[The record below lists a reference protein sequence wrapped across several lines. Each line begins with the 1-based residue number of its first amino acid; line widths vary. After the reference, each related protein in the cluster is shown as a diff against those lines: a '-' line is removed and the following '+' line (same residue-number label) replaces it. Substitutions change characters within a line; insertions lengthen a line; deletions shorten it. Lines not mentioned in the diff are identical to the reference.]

1 MTQIQT
7 NKPKR
12 SHAFL
17 LKVGLLV
24 AVIIFIG
31 VIGMNMFKNK
41 MIANAIANMPESVNP
56 VTAMEITAKEWTP
69 VITSTGLV
77 RPNQGAMLSAEASG
91 TVKRILVQSGQTV
104 NKGDVLVEL
113 DNDVEVATLRA
124 TEAQLPALRL
134 TYQRYANL
142 LKTQSVSQTEFDN
155 AKASYDQVVATINSL
170 KAAVERRKIV
180 APFAGKLGIVKVNE
194 GQYITV
200 ATEIVRV
207 EDTSSMK
214 VDFALSQKLLENIKV
229 GQKVTA
235 TADARLGETF
245 AARVTA
251 IDAGISSST
260 GLVDVQATFEPTDGH
275 KLLSGMF
282 TRLNIAMPTKYNQ
295 VVIPQVAVSY
305 NMYGE
310 FAYVLQ
316 PLSDEDKQKLAD
328 SPTLD
333 NTYRVKQVTV
343 KTLDRQGI
351 YAHINP
357 GDLNIG
363 DKVVTAGFQRI
374 SNGSLVVVKDKAG
387 VGTEQP
393 ADKTNL

>member
-56 VTAMEITAKEWTP
+56 VTAMDITAKEWTP

>member
-1 MTQIQT
+1 MTQNQA

-12 SHAFL
+12 SHTFL
-17 LKVGLLV
+17 LKVGLTV

-31 VIGMNMFKNK
+31 VIGVNIFKNK
-41 MIANAIANMPESVNP
+41 MIASAIANMPESVSP
-56 VTAMEITAKEWTP
+56 VTAMEVAAKEWTP

-91 TVKRILVQSGQTV
+91 TVKHILVKSGQTV

-155 AKASYDQVVATINSL
+155 AKASYDQAVATINSL

-207 EDTSSMK
+207 EDTSLMK
-214 VDFALSQKLLENIKV
+214 VDFALSQKLLEQIKI

-260 GLVDVQATFEPTDGH
+260 GLVDVQATFEPNDSQ

-282 TRLNIAMPTKYNQ
+282 TRLNIALPTQYGQ

-316 PLSDEDKQKLAD
+316 PLNDEDKQKLAD
-328 SPTLD
+328 SETLD
-333 NTYRVKQVTV
+333 QTYRVKQVTV
-343 KTLDRQGI
+343 KTQDRQGI
-351 YAHINP
+351 YAHIAK

-363 DKVVTAGFQRI
+363 DKIVTGGFQRI
-374 SNGSLVVVKDKAG
+374 SNGSLVVVKDKDG

>member
-12 SHAFL
+12 SHTFL
-17 LKVGLLV
+17 LKVGLTV
-24 AVIIFIG
+24 AVIIFVG
-31 VIGMNMFKNK
+31 VIGMNIFKNK
-41 MIANAIANMPESVNP
+41 MIASAIANMPESVSP
-56 VTAMEITAKEWTP
+56 VTAMEVAAKEWTP

-91 TVKRILVQSGQTV
+91 TVKHILVKSGQTV

-155 AKASYDQVVATINSL
+155 AKASYDQAVATINSL

-214 VDFALSQKLLENIKV
+214 VDFAVSQKLLEYIKV

-260 GLVDVQATFEPTDGH
+260 GLVDVQATFEPNDSQ

-282 TRLNIAMPTKYNQ
+282 TRLNIALPTQYGQ

-316 PLSDEDKQKLAD
+316 PLSDDDKQKLAD
-328 SPTLD
+328 SETLD
-333 NTYRVKQVTV
+333 KTYRVKQVTV
-343 KTLDRQGI
+343 KTKDRQGI
-351 YAHINP
+351 YAQINK

-363 DKVVTAGFQRI
+363 DKIVTGGFQRI
-374 SNGSLVVVKDKAG
+374 SNGSLVVVKDKDG

>member
-333 NTYRVKQVTV
+333 KTYRVKQVTV

-374 SNGSLVVVKDKAG
+374 SNGSLVVVKDKDG